1 MSTARKLGPEELA
14 YLHDYCKK
22 KDIIYIDLRIELVDH
37 LAELIQARWAE
48 HPTEDF
54 RTAFHNVYK
63 SFGIFGFMEIAEQHQ
78 AAMQKRYRRGI
89 WQFFKSWLTPP
100 KVLATGFLFTLIY
113 LLVSRVDG
121 ANNVVMIGAGIVF
134 LASIVL
140 TVWQYQSNKKIM
152 NNEKNMLMGGS
163 GQGLYWF
170 GYFLWIIIF
179 NSGLNANE
187 YLTEQPWF
195 VATIFLVIV
204 LFTAANYSLLKKAK
218 EELIALKEK
227 LAVAG

>member
-1 MSTARKLGPEELA
+1 
-14 YLHDYCKK
+14 
-22 KDIIYIDLRIELVDH
+22 
-37 LAELIQARWAE
+37 
-48 HPTEDF
+48 
-54 RTAFHNVYK
+54 
-63 SFGIFGFMEIAEQHQ
+63 
-78 AAMQKRYRRGI
+78 
-89 WQFFKSWLTPP
+89 
-100 KVLATGFLFTLIY
+100 
-113 LLVSRVDG
+113 
-121 ANNVVMIGAGIVF
+121 
-134 LASIVL
+134 VL

-179 NSGLNANE
+179 NSGLNAND